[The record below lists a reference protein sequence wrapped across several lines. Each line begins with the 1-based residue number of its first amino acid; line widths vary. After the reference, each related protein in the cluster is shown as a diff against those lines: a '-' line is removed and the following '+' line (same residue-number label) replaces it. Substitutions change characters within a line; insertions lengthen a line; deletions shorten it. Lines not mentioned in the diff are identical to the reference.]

1 MALAGVVIQVNTVRR
16 SVFLR
21 DSQYFDCDLF
31 AEFSVNSLQGS
42 LIAAKAQRSPEP
54 VNRFKKILFSV
65 ILH

>member
-1 MALAGVVIQVNTVRR
+1 MSAYFYRAAVQTGDLPTN
-16 SVFLR
+16 
-21 DSQYFDCDLF
+21 FDCDLF

-65 ILH
+65 ILR